1 MPEYNFWDDRT
12 TECND
17 SNFCPVINDY
27 CLDQRCNEC
36 EECKEMDKYYNL
48 QDGGKHHD

>member
-1 MPEYNFWDDRT
+1 MAEYNFWDDRT

-27 CLDQRCNEC
+27 CLDQRCFEC
-36 EECKEMDKYYNL
+36 EARKEMDKYY
-48 QDGGKHHD
+48 GGKENG